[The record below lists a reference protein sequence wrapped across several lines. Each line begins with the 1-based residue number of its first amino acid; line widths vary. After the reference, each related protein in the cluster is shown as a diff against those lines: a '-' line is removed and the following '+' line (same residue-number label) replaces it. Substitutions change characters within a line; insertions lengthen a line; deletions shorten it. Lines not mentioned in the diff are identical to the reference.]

1 MAITLLLTGCGC
13 SNSKDKNKDKAKP
26 SATPTPN
33 GTILG
38 DQKVGELEITD
49 FSVANKDG
57 MSNLVANVK
66 NISKAD
72 ISLRMIIIKLYDKEN
87 KLIVASEGYIGDSIK
102 AGETKT
108 FQTQVTQEIK
118 NAVKAEYEILK

>member
-1 MAITLLLTGCGC
+1 MYQKIAKLLLCSMAITLLLTGCGC

-26 SATPTPN
+26 SATPPPN

-66 NISKAD
+66 NKKQGVF
-72 ISLRMIIIKLYDKEN
+72 L
-87 KLIVASEGYIGDSIK
+87 
-102 AGETKT
+102 
-108 FQTQVTQEIK
+108 
-118 NAVKAEYEILK
+118 